1 MKNKILFSSP
11 AATHTRGMVP
21 VGFPHTLFP
30 FFPILPPSL
39 LSLLPPS
46 LAFIPN
52 VFLRSIFW
60 RTEVCHSG
68 LMKRSGICGFHL
80 PNGILFTVYSPINCS
95 ISLPFSVGLTISI
108 KKNVWRQ
115 EYFPGTNKH
124 FLIGG
129 EVEGFHFLS
138 PLPLAF
144 SEWKFQKKSFLCL
157 KMAKD
162 TFCNQC
168 LCLPLFSH
176 TF

>member
-1 MKNKILFSSP
+1 MRNKGDTQKRNIVGKNW
-11 AATHTRGMVP
+11 
-21 VGFPHTLFP
+21 GFPYLGRKKKFCSYTVLF
-30 FFPILPPSL
+30 FF
-39 LSLLPPS
+39 
-46 LAFIPN
+46 F
-52 VFLRSIFW
+52 
-60 RTEVCHSG
+60 
-68 LMKRSGICGFHL
+68 
-80 PNGILFTVYSPINCS
+80 
-95 ISLPFSVGLTISI
+95 
-108 KKNVWRQ
+108 
-115 EYFPGTNKH
+115 YFPGTNKH

-144 SEWKFQKKSFLCL
+144 SEWKFQKKSILCL